1 MSVKQILGTYHLVG
15 TTSETMDNQETESG
29 GKRRLKKKSVNR
41 FLLPLILFILF
52 ILGGYFLF
60 FSESAQKLRP
70 ASPPSVSEESLN
82 TPAPPGA
89 PSTGALVKNE
99 APPTIAEKSNQ
110 VIEATISASSSDSEG
125 AVSSA
130 DAKPKTPAT
139 SAEQATVVSEQ
150 EKECQTR
157 GDSVAQF
164 FDLLDTREYLQ
175 AFVIEEKS
183 RVYFP
188 RLIQKLVDNP
198 PIVSGETDD
207 LFTILQN
214 TAHFFRIIGKKNI
227 LILKGILDREKD
239 TFEQTLSDFYELTKQ
254 PDCLKKRFGL
264 TIGKEPLYRYAG
276 FFINT
281 MGGRLYLFRR
291 DSMSRMVV
299 GFYGILVIDQ
309 ANREGRNSYGIE
321 IKTSINRLIEEME
334 SSNIKLRMRDRYLD
348 TL

>member
-1 MSVKQILGTYHLVG
+1 
-15 TTSETMDNQETESG
+15 MDNQETESG
-29 GKRRLKKKSVNR
+29 GKRRLKKKSGNR
-41 FLLPLILFILF
+41 FLLPLILVILV

-70 ASPPSVSEESLN
+70 QSSPPVSQESL
-82 TPAPPGA
+82 TTLPLPGT
-89 PSTGALVKNE
+89 STNASLKKNE
-99 APPTIAEKSNQ
+99 DPSILAETSSRGAETS
-110 VIEATISASSSDSEG
+110 VSASSTGSEG
-125 AVSSA
+125 AGSA
-130 DAKPKTPAT
+130 ADVKPATPAAN
-139 SAEQATVVSEQ
+139 AERAPVISELDN
-150 EKECQTR
+150 ECQTR
-157 GDSVAQF
+157 GDNVAQF
-164 FDLLDTREYLQ
+164 FDLLDTREYIQ
-175 AFVIEEKS
+175 AFGIEEKS

-264 TIGKEPLYRYAG
+264 AIDKDPLYRYAG

-299 GFYGILVIDQ
+299 GYYGLLVIDQ
-309 ANREGRNSYGIE
+309 ANREGRNSFGIE
-321 IKTSINRLIEEME
+321 IKTSINRLIEEIE
-334 SSNIKLRMRDRYLD
+334 SSNIKLKMRDRYLD
-348 TL
+348 TLYSLKEKYQ